1 MITDYSSM
9 VFDYMLLDR
18 PVAWV
23 LEDMEHYKVPFLM
36 DNPLDFMPGNHIYTM
51 ADLYAFLEQVSEGE
65 DPYRVQRNILSQQYN
80 APKEGNGCRN
90 VARALGLEEKELI

>member
-1 MITDYSSM
+1 
-9 VFDYMLLDR
+9 MLFR
-18 PVAWV
+18 
-23 LEDMEHYKVPFLM
+23 Y
-36 DNPLDFMPGNHIYTM
+36 YTM